1 MKKRGIGKTL
11 AALLFASFFGPAA
24 LSACSLDMVKEDGY
38 TEGRYEVNEV
48 FSSIEIDADGGVELY
63 LSYGAE
69 FSVTYTE
76 SAQEQISFSVEDGTL
91 KVEQRSDIVLMGYQ
105 SKRISVTV
113 PSGNP
118 VSSVAAGVDGN
129 FDCTVTGEYG
139 SLDFETGGWLDADLN
154 VSASS
159 VSLGARGAVRGTLVG
174 SAEQLTVTS
183 GGAMTLDGGNFSV
196 VSAALDCGGKLD
208 FALRCSD
215 TLGVVCGGECDGVYY
230 GDPAV
235 TREIAGEDNLRKGE

>member
-118 VSSVAAGVDGN
+118 VSSVAASVDGN

-139 SLDFETGGWLDADLN
+139 SLNFETGGWLDADLN

-235 TREIAGEDNLRKGE
+235 TRENAGEDNLRKGE

>member
-11 AALLFASFFGPAA
+11 AALLFASFFRPAA

-113 PSGNP
+113 PSGIRFP
-118 VSSVAAGVDGN
+118 RWRRTWTAIL
-129 FDCTVTGEYG
+129 T
-139 SLDFETGGWLDADLN
+139 
-154 VSASS
+154 
-159 VSLGARGAVRGTLVG
+159 AR
-174 SAEQLTVTS
+174 
-183 GGAMTLDGGNFSV
+183 
-196 VSAALDCGGKLD
+196 
-208 FALRCSD
+208 
-215 TLGVVCGGECDGVYY
+215 
-230 GDPAV
+230 
-235 TREIAGEDNLRKGE
+235 